1 LRARLENI
9 CGEWHFTATAT
20 GKSGLHLRS
29 RVDPTQSAFPA
40 TRKRSAK
47 KQAKEYLMLD
57 VLMLA
62 LGFGFFML
70 AVGYTYACERL

>member
-1 LRARLENI
+1 MRARLENI

-20 GKSGLHLRS
+20 GNARIAPAIPRRS
-29 RVDPTQSAFPA
+29 NAIRLPCN
-40 TRKRSAK
+40 
-47 KQAKEYLMLD
+47 KEYLMLD

-62 LGFGFFML
+62 LGLGFFVL